1 MSHQNVIE
9 SGVRGY
15 EHGHEPPDPG
25 QGSVLG
31 VLPVPGTGAAL
42 MIVGYL
48 VPADSS
54 LDVPARTPRPAAA
67 EESDAVSGA
76 ARAAVEFAGSAIAGS
91 PSCTGSDIAGMPPS
105 AGSSGAPATRERPSG
120 PAWHELSAA
129 SFAEEDLVLDRTA
142 RVARSGGEEIELTY
156 REFELLDYLTAAPG
170 RVYNRRQLMAAV
182 WDRYDEEGG
191 RTVDVHVLRL
201 RRKLGRY
208 AGRIVTVRNVGYK
221 YQPPRR
227 H

>member
-1 MSHQNVIE
+1 
-9 SGVRGY
+9 
-15 EHGHEPPDPG
+15 
-25 QGSVLG
+25 
-31 VLPVPGTGAAL
+31 

-48 VPADSS
+48 VPADTS
-54 LDVPARTPRPAAA
+54 LDVPARTPRPAAGEA
-67 EESDAVSGA
+67 SDAVGRT
-76 ARAAVEFAGSAIAGS
+76 ARAAVEFAGSAIAG
-91 PSCTGSDIAGMPPS
+91 GPPS
-105 AGSSGAPATRERPSG
+105 AATAETPATRERAPG
-120 PAWHELSAA
+120 PAWHEFSAV
-129 SFAEEDLVLDRTA
+129 SLPEEDLVLDRTA
-142 RVARSGGEEIELTY
+142 RVVRSGAEEIELTY
-156 REFELLDYLTAAPG
+156 REFELLDYLTSAPG

-201 RRKLGRY
+201 RRKLGRH